1 MGPRLFAPFENQT
14 TTLQNLE
21 TANFIKTELKP
32 LPSYVSQ
39 HLSHMHTTYTIQII
53 IIIIIIIIITI
64 VTIITVMIINHF
76 QSMMVHVFSYFQK
89 NPSRISISTGKPAAE
104 LKFR

>member
-21 TANFIKTELKP
+21 TANFIKIELKP

-39 HLSHMHTTYTIQII
+39 HLSHMHTTYTIR
-53 IIIIIIIIITI
+53 IIITI
-64 VTIITVMIINHF
+64 MVTIITTV
-76 QSMMVHVFSYFQK
+76 
-89 NPSRISISTGKPAAE
+89 
-104 LKFR
+104 